1 MCDTVNLDYL
11 ERQFHLFRGS
21 RTVLEVG
28 SYDVNGTC
36 RGFIASKGLDYL
48 GVDIQA
54 GPGVDLVCDMGAEP
68 AAVQAA
74 IGAKK
79 FDLIVCMNV
88 LEHTYE
94 PIRVLDNMRRLMA
107 PGGHLVVVTPL
118 VWDLHNW
125 PADYYRLN
133 PDFYRR
139 YASTS
144 GLEVVPDSFVLS
156 VRDTRKF
163 YSDTSVIPELI
174 PHIYGRSPAG
184 LLITALAMFLRPL
197 RHAWPH
203 VYSNLTF
210 RAPRG

>member
-1 MCDTVNLDYL
+1 VCDAVNLGYL
-11 ERQFHLFRGS
+11 ERQFHLFRDC

-36 RGFIASKGLDYL
+36 RGFIQSKGLDYL
-48 GVDIQA
+48 GVDLQA

-68 AAVQAA
+68 AAVTSVL
-74 IGAKK
+74 GART
-79 FDLIVCMNV
+79 FDLVVCMNV

-94 PIRVLDNMRRLMA
+94 PIRVLDNIRRLMS
-107 PGGHLVVVTPL
+107 PKGHLVVVTPL

-144 GLEVVPDSFVLS
+144 GLDIVPDSFVFS

-163 YSDTSVIPELI
+163 YADTSVIPELV
-174 PHIYGRSPAG
+174 PHIYGRTPAG
-184 LLITALAMFLRPL
+184 LAITALSVLLRPL

-203 VYSNLTF
+203 V
-210 RAPRG
+210 